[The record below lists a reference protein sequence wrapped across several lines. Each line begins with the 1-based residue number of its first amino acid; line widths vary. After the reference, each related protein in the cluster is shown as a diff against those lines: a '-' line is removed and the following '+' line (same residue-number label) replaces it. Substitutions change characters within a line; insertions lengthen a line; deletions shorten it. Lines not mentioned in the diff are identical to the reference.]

1 MGGYFGGAY
10 RSSCT
15 GRGGALEYVLD
26 GRGGVGLMSSGIKI
40 AEQLLCLGHQLRIVG
55 VLRQFEC
62 APMKPRS
69 ASASLAPTSWST

>member
-1 MGGYFGGAY
+1 
-10 RSSCT
+10 
-15 GRGGALEYVLD
+15 
-26 GRGGVGLMSSGIKI
+26 MSSGIKI
-40 AEQLLCLGHQLRIVG
+40 AEQLLCLGHQIRIVG